1 METKERPIIFGTWA
15 IPKIQDG
22 SKTQTRRTKGLKK
35 INEHPDDWI
44 PRWDLSDYISTCFTN
59 KTTLE
64 GLQIKCPYGQVGDRL
79 YVKETWRIV
88 GWWEGQPYYLEYK
101 DGTRMDE
108 PGDSSEYD
116 EEKYITYA
124 QQCDDDCIKAGIK
137 AQEDGTFIF
146 FESEPVP
153 TRWRPSIFMPR
164 WASRIDLE
172 ITGIRV
178 ERLQEISPHKLATT
192 NLEREGL
199 RYKGRFGIDFSTQL
213 ERYVLLNEFIELWD
227 SINGKKYPWDSNP
240 WVWVISFKKEVG

>member
-172 ITGIRV
+172 ITDIRV
-178 ERLQEISPHKLATT
+178 ERLQNISREDVAT
-192 NLEREGL
+192 EGCPWQ
-199 RYKGRFGIDFSTQL
+199 RGDGPWDDVKQAKEWFA
-213 ERYVLLNEFIELWD
+213 NLWD

-240 WVWVISFKKEVG
+240 WVWVISFRRIR